1 MANLLEILSAQK
13 RLRQQ
18 QQEIEQLRDELTKL
32 RAQNDSMRQGM
43 RRCNIAYLLFV
54 DVVVLV
60 SLDSTRDMSC
70 FDDVK
75 RFWRIGLILFKGKF
89 LRSLFSPESLLINN
103 DIILGD
109 QSIHNIYDTLGKL
122 ASKTL

>member
-43 RRCNIAYLLFV
+43 RRCVTCDYRIDFKQRQDDGV
-54 DVVVLV
+54 D
-60 SLDSTRDMSC
+60 
-70 FDDVK
+70 
-75 RFWRIGLILFKGKF
+75 I
-89 LRSLFSPESLLINN
+89 
-103 DIILGD
+103 
-109 QSIHNIYDTLGKL
+109 
-122 ASKTL
+122 